1 MAWGPERETSQLKDR
16 SYELRLSFDENG
28 AIAAVEVVENVCS
41 EVRGTHRKIEMLR
54 DGFMY
59 QCVDDEELFNQF

>member
-1 MAWGPERETSQLKDR
+1 
-16 SYELRLSFDENG
+16 LRLSFDENG